1 MVQFKDKQ
9 VVLILTNEK
18 PIEGTIL
25 FRNAFG
31 DKSLWQYK
39 ETFVYKCG
47 TEVFRTLNG
56 SFEDWSKAF
65 QPQHLYV
72 VSDDEIKKDD
82 WVTDG
87 IKVMKATSK
96 LVEAQNLVDRREW
109 KKIIETTNTT
119 LSRGYE
125 TVKFQGSI
133 IGESYHSL
141 PQPSQEFI
149 KEFIE
154 SYNKENNL
162 PFKLVRN
169 NYSKEEVRIKLK
181 ASFYKGVEAE
191 SGQLDLDFN
200 IDKWIEEN
208 L

>member
-109 KKIIETTNTT
+109 KKIAETTDSSLNP
-119 LSRGYE
+119 LC
-125 TVKFQGSI
+125 VKTKCDCTDKCKI
-133 IGESYHSL
+133 TKL

-154 SYNKENNL
+154 SYNKENKL